1 MVLSDHKTIVETN
14 RIGKNMYKTARGV
27 KTDTEIHLGRS
38 KAIFLTLSYR
48 RNRANYFDGPI
59 KRSPFFVAEFRLLRS
74 KKKLRKYHVGWN
86 IFKNSIWISYN
97 SRVNFFNKVKA
108 WNILHEIR
116 KLWRGNNK
124 TFLDHFLCSD
134 KLGEKNNEKLSVQD

>member
-1 MVLSDHKTIVETN
+1 MKFWSRNNLDKLDRLTPQDVYYPWSCPTTKQLLRLTALA
-14 RIGKNMYKTARGV
+14 KNMYKTARGV

-38 KAIFLTLSYR
+38 KAIFLTLWYR

-59 KRSPFFVAEFRLLRS
+59 KRSLFFVAEFRLLRS
-74 KKKLRKYHVGWN
+74 KKKIMRKYHVGWN

-108 WNILHEIR
+108 WNILREIR
-116 KLWRGNNK
+116 K
-124 TFLDHFLCSD
+124 
-134 KLGEKNNEKLSVQD
+134 